1 MKQIKIYCDNIADYF
16 ECEPGTELKDIV
28 KQINHKCKYRVL
40 AALVDNKLKELS
52 YTVYFPI
59 KVKFI
64 DITHSDGRRSYMRTL
79 SFILQKSVVDLFP
92 QYSLVIDYSLP
103 NGLYGELREK
113 GRDGDGYPIK
123 VNLSREEVL
132 SISQRMREY
141 IAGNYLITRKRL
153 PNAEA
158 AKLYRDNGRE
168 EKALLVESLG
178 KFFTTVYFLDG
189 YADTFYGPLIYST
202 GDIDLFDLFP
212 YSYGFCLQSP
222 SSNEPWRVA
231 DYKYQDKLSSVFKE
245 NSDWCAIL
253 GVNAIASVN
262 KTILSGN
269 TKELIQVAEALHER
283 KYSAIADM
291 IYKNKNH
298 IKLVLISGPSSS
310 GKTTT
315 SKRVA
320 LQCKVLGLNPV
331 IIAMDNYFV
340 NREFTPKDEKG
351 EYDFEDLHAMDLHF
365 LNEQLNDLFAGKEV
379 ELPKFNFVKGER
391 YFDGTKIQM
400 GEKDILIMEG
410 IHALNPEL
418 SKEIDQERIFKIYA
432 SAVTSLSIDENNT
445 ISTSDNRLLRRIV
458 RDNSTRGISPEE
470 TILRWASVRRGEEKN
485 IFPFQ
490 ENSDVMFNSSLI
502 FDLPLLKYYAEPLLL
517 RIPPTSAAYVESIRL
532 QKFLSYIVALT
543 PVEIS
548 TIPPTSIV
556 REFIGGSTFDY

>member
-1 MKQIKIYCDNIADYF
+1 MRKIKIYCDNIADYF

-52 YTVYFPI
+52 FTVYSPV
-59 KVKFI
+59 KVRFI

-79 SFILQKSVVDLFP
+79 CFILQKSVVDLFP

-113 GRDGDGYPIK
+113 GRDEDGYPIK

-141 IAGNYLITRKRL
+141 IAGNHKILRKRL

-158 AKLYRDNGRE
+158 AKLYRENGRE
-168 EKALLVESLG
+168 EKASLVESLG
-178 KFFTTVYFLDG
+178 RFFTTVYFLDG
-189 YADTFYGPLIYST
+189 YADTFYGPMLYST
-202 GDIDLFDLFP
+202 GDVDLFNLFP

-231 DYKYQDKLSSVFKE
+231 DYMYQDKLSAVFKE

-253 GVNAIASVN
+253 GVNGIASVN
-262 KTILSGN
+262 KTITDGDA
-269 TKELIQVAEALHER
+269 KELIQVAESLHER
-283 KYSAIADM
+283 KYAAIADM
-291 IYKNKNH
+291 IHNKRNR

-320 LQCKVLGLNPV
+320 LQCRVLGLNPV

-340 NREFTPKDEKG
+340 NRELTPRDENG
-351 EYDFEDLHAMDLHF
+351 DFDFEDLHAMDLHF
-365 LNEQLNDLFAGKEV
+365 LSEQLNDLFAGKEV
-379 ELPKFNFVKGER
+379 ELPKFDFVKGER
-391 YFDGTKIQM
+391 YFDGTKIEM

-445 ISTSDNRLLRRIV
+445 ISTSDNRLLRRMV
-458 RDNSTRGISPEE
+458 RDNSTRGVSPEE
-470 TILRWASVRRGEEKN
+470 TILRWASVRRGEERN

-543 PVEIS
+543 PAEIS
-548 TIPPTSIV
+548 TIPPTSIM

>member
-158 AKLYRDNGRE
+158 AKLYRDNGRK

-189 YADTFYGPLIYST
+189 YADTFYGPLLYST

>member
-16 ECEPGTELKDIV
+16 ECEPGTELKEIV